1 MARILTHK
9 PDPGNRIGLHYS
21 RFRRYFAFLSPRNQL
36 LAPNPGGQNRYYRP
50 PIREVGLNSSHNGG
64 GSSGAAFARRFLY
77 TPRSRNGDDVTDTSL
92 CCAPIINLW
101 GAYWPAWVL
110 CLVSGI
116 LLTLVSRL
124 ILSWTR
130 LEPHLGP
137 LLLVY
142 PMLIVA
148 YACGLWLLLYRA

>member
-1 MARILTHK
+1 MASLRRPNFGRCATSLILL
-9 PDPGNRIGLHYS
+9 PD
-21 RFRRYFAFLSPRNQL
+21 
-36 LAPNPGGQNRYYRP
+36 
-50 PIREVGLNSSHNGG
+50 GG
-64 GSSGAAFARRFLY
+64 GE
-77 TPRSRNGDDVTDTSL
+77 DVTDTSL

-101 GAYWPAWVL
+101 GAYWPAWVP
-110 CLVSGI
+110 CLVCGI
-116 LLTLVSRL
+116 FLTLVSRL
-124 ILSWTR
+124 IFSWTR

>member
-1 MARILTHK
+1 VCYPAEWGR
-9 PDPGNRIGLHYS
+9 
-21 RFRRYFAFLSPRNQL
+21 
-36 LAPNPGGQNRYYRP
+36 
-50 PIREVGLNSSHNGG
+50 
-64 GSSGAAFARRFLY
+64 
-77 TPRSRNGDDVTDTSL
+77 DVTDTSL

-116 LLTLVSRL
+116 LLALVSRVVL
-124 ILSWTR
+124 AWSR
-130 LEPHLGP
+130 LEQYLGP

>member
-1 MARILTHK
+1 MLEAMGRCCCL
-9 PDPGNRIGLHYS
+9 GCCGL
-21 RFRRYFAFLSPRNQL
+21 
-36 LAPNPGGQNRYYRP
+36 
-50 PIREVGLNSSHNGG
+50 
-64 GSSGAAFARRFLY
+64 
-77 TPRSRNGDDVTDTSL
+77 RSRARTSAGVPLLVYFGSWTGGDVTDTSL

>member
-1 MARILTHK
+1 M
-9 PDPGNRIGLHYS
+9 
-21 RFRRYFAFLSPRNQL
+21 RRRSLIQL
-36 LAPNPGGQNRYYRP
+36 RAEGG
-50 PIREVGLNSSHNGG
+50 E
-64 GSSGAAFARRFLY
+64 
-77 TPRSRNGDDVTDTSL
+77 DVTDTSL

-101 GAYWPAWVL
+101 GAYWPAWVP
-110 CLVSGI
+110 CLVGGI

-124 ILSWTR
+124 IFSWIR

-148 YACGLWLLLYRA
+148 YSCGLWLLLYRA

>member
-1 MARILTHK
+1 MLQ
-9 PDPGNRIGLHYS
+9 DPQFKAYRIGDIAGTCG
-21 RFRRYFAFLSPRNQL
+21 FADPSHCR
-36 LAPNPGGQNRYYRP
+36 LADCSL
-50 PIREVGLNSSHNGG
+50 GLMPS
-64 GSSGAAFARRFLY
+64 AE
-77 TPRSRNGDDVTDTSL
+77 GDDVNDTSL

-110 CLVSGI
+110 CLLSGI
-116 LLTLVSRL
+116 ILTLVSRL
-124 ILSWTR
+124 IFTRTR

>member
-1 MARILTHK
+1 MREPASV
-9 PDPGNRIGLHYS
+9 PGRSHNFS
-21 RFRRYFAFLSPRNQL
+21 RRATSSI
-36 LAPNPGGQNRYYRP
+36 LAPVEGKN
-50 PIREVGLNSSHNGG
+50 
-64 GSSGAAFARRFLY
+64 
-77 TPRSRNGDDVTDTSL
+77 VTDTSL
-92 CCAPIINLW
+92 CCEPIINLW
-101 GAYWPAWVL
+101 GAYWPAWVP
-110 CLVSGI
+110 CLVCGI

-124 ILSWTR
+124 VFSWTR

>member
-1 MARILTHK
+1 MTRSGGFRSCARSLAAA
-9 PDPGNRIGLHYS
+9 PLLVYS
-21 RFRRYFAFLSPRNQL
+21 PQA
-36 LAPNPGGQNRYYRP
+36 
-50 PIREVGLNSSHNGG
+50 
-64 GSSGAAFARRFLY
+64 
-77 TPRSRNGDDVTDTSL
+77 NGDNVTDTSL

>member
-1 MARILTHK
+1 M
-9 PDPGNRIGLHYS
+9 
-21 RFRRYFAFLSPRNQL
+21 
-36 LAPNPGGQNRYYRP
+36 
-50 PIREVGLNSSHNGG
+50 
-64 GSSGAAFARRFLY
+64 
-77 TPRSRNGDDVTDTSL
+77 TDTSL
-92 CCAPIINLW
+92 CCAPIINLR

-124 ILSWTR
+124 VLSWTR
-130 LEPHLGP
+130 LEPHLGT

>member
-1 MARILTHK
+1 M
-9 PDPGNRIGLHYS
+9 
-21 RFRRYFAFLSPRNQL
+21 
-36 LAPNPGGQNRYYRP
+36 
-50 PIREVGLNSSHNGG
+50 
-64 GSSGAAFARRFLY
+64 
-77 TPRSRNGDDVTDTSL
+77 TDTSS

-110 CLVSGI
+110 CLVCGI
-116 LLTLVSRL
+116 VLTLVSRL
-124 ILSWTR
+124 IFSWTR
-130 LEPHLGP
+130 LEPHMGP

>member
-1 MARILTHK
+1 M
-9 PDPGNRIGLHYS
+9 
-21 RFRRYFAFLSPRNQL
+21 
-36 LAPNPGGQNRYYRP
+36 
-50 PIREVGLNSSHNGG
+50 
-64 GSSGAAFARRFLY
+64 
-77 TPRSRNGDDVTDTSL
+77 
-92 CCAPIINLW
+92 
-101 GAYWPAWVL
+101 

-116 LLTLVSRL
+116 LLTLASRL
-124 ILSWTR
+124 ILSWAR